1 MKWNDAIQRIGSVCI
16 ERSTKMVHF
25 GRVSTAMVTPLD
37 KKGHIDFG
45 KTTQLV
51 NYLIENGTDSLVV
64 AGTTGESPTLSKEE
78 KLALFDHVVKVVKKR
93 VPVIAG
99 TGSNNTYASIELT
112 KKAEQLGVDAIMAV
126 GPYYNKPNQEGLY
139 QHFKAIAEAT
149 TLPMMVY
156 NIPGRSSVNIQPQ
169 TVVRLSRIP
178 NIVAV
183 KEASGDLNAMTH
195 IIANTPEDFAL
206 YSGDDSLTIP
216 VLSIGG
222 AGIISVAS
230 HVIGNELQ
238 EMVKA
243 FFDGE
248 NAKAAKLHQRL
259 LPLMQGLF
267 AAPSP
272 APVKTALQINGLD
285 VGPVRLPLVG
295 LTEQERATLTSLLKS
310 L

>member
-1 MKWNDAIQRIGSVCI
+1 
-16 ERSTKMVHF
+16 MVHF
-25 GRVSTAMVTPLD
+25 GRVSTAMVTPFD
-37 KKGHIDFG
+37 KKGHIDFA

-51 NYLIENGTDSLVV
+51 NYLIENGTDSLVI

-112 KKAEQLGVDAIMAV
+112 KKAEQLGADAILVVA
-126 GPYYNKPNQEGLY
+126 PYYNKPNQEGLY
-139 QHFKAIAEAT
+139 QHFKAVAEAT
-149 TLPMMVY
+149 TLPVMVY
-156 NIPGRSSVNIQPQ
+156 NIPGRSVVNILPE
-169 TVVRLSRIP
+169 TIIRLSKIP

-183 KEASGDLNAMTH
+183 KEASGDLNAMTQ
-195 IIANTPEDFAL
+195 IIANTDENFVL
-206 YSGDDSLTIP
+206 YSGDDSLTLP

-222 AGIISVAS
+222 AGVVSVAS

-238 EMVKA
+238 EMIKA

-248 NAKAAKLHQRL
+248 YAKAATYHQHL
-259 LPLMQGLF
+259 LPIMLGLF

-272 APVKTALQINGLD
+272 APVKTALQVSGLD
-285 VGPVRLPLVG
+285 VGSVRLPLVG
-295 LTEQERATLTSLLKS
+295 LTEQERTTLISLLKKI
-310 L
+310 